1 MQLKFSTET
10 ETVVKSS
17 TSGSS
22 SSSSNDSLINFG
34 TTFIFFFP
42 ALARKLQLKLEIE
55 GEEGG
60 RELGEIWGR
69 WRDGGM
75 VGLS

>member
-17 TSGSS
+17 TSSS
-22 SSSSNDSLINFG
+22 RSSNDSLINFG

-42 ALARKLQLKLEIE
+42 TLARKLQLKLEIE